1 MTQQQS
7 AHKNAVWYLCF
18 IPVCQIN
25 IGINVPLELL
35 SSTNDTSFSQ
45 IITPRGFGEQLQPHS
60 RAKNGNS
67 HIMHH
72 ATIDPINTYRKGIK
86 PSIFL
91 LKRKDL
97 RDEKHKY
104 RYDVVP
110 VDILKAALHRI
121 DVKMHTR
128 SF

>member
-1 MTQQQS
+1 MRIQTP
-7 AHKNAVWYLCF
+7 F
-18 IPVCQIN
+18 
-25 IGINVPLELL
+25 GIYVLFLFVVPSKIAL
-35 SSTNDTSFSQ
+35 
-45 IITPRGFGEQLQPHS
+45 
-60 RAKNGNS
+60 
-67 HIMHH
+67 
-72 ATIDPINTYRKGIK
+72 

>member
-1 MTQQQS
+1 
-7 AHKNAVWYLCF
+7 
-18 IPVCQIN
+18 
-25 IGINVPLELL
+25 
-35 SSTNDTSFSQ
+35 
-45 IITPRGFGEQLQPHS
+45 
-60 RAKNGNS
+60 
-67 HIMHH
+67 MHH